1 MLSRVKSLAIQ
12 GQINKNVLLTIL
24 KKEARKFTLQD
35 IVRLS
40 LKIQKEADCIHTSY
54 KKDYIKAETGF
65 MIRIGEVKDDDLNY
79 KGLVDVEVL
88 NTAIDLLIEQE
99 KMGGD
104 LVDSDPAFIRIY
116 SIISLYTTFIKDEPI
131 HQVGTLFPGGFVV
144 KKKGDKYICPV
155 KENNK
160 ENNLAV
166 CPFCIAEQDEEV

>member
-12 GQINKNVLLTIL
+12 GEINKDVLLTIL